1 MSLEKI
7 IERILAEAQV
17 EADRIIQESRLKAD
31 NIKEK
36 ARIESQ
42 EHAEALLEE
51 VDRQGKLEA
60 SRLITQARL
69 EKRIKTLSCKREL
82 IDEVLERAFQKKN
95 LADKGVKQKI
105 IMKDGEKEVLFDKEK
120 LKQELRPR
128 LEKDIAEVLKL

>member
-7 IERILAEAQV
+7 IERILAEARV

-31 NIKEK
+31 KIKEK
-36 ARIESQ
+36 ARMESQ
-42 EHAEALLEE
+42 EHAEALMDE

-69 EKRIKTLSCKREL
+69 EKRIKILSCKKEL
-82 IDEVLERAFQKKN
+82 IEEVLERAFQKEN
-95 LADKGVKQKI
+95 LAGKRVKQKI